1 MMLWIIIIAI
11 IGLAMWGVFRWVD
24 HRNSVDVYTPQDEQ
38 DHLDRLKP
46 YYRREVVERKVRS
59 LFPDQDHAQILQLL
73 DDTTP
78 EFWGL
83 ERMQLSILRLSRGN
97 LDQLHHYLKIANS
110 PGGFIKVM
118 QLAES
123 PNSSRVVD
131 DKELFWGRHKKLI
144 EKDFREYEKWLKQK

>member
-1 MMLWIIIIAI
+1 
-11 IGLAMWGVFRWVD
+11 
-24 HRNSVDVYTPQDEQ
+24 
-38 DHLDRLKP
+38 
-46 YYRREVVERKVRS
+46 RREVVERKVRS